1 MWGMAPGIDG
11 LTEPNKRG
19 RDFGSQQVA
28 LLAAKRGLLRLPRLR
43 HRGQAGEGD
52 GILFQAFQ

>member
-1 MWGMAPGIDG
+1 MAPGIDG